1 MLEILLLQQLHL
13 VSKLAVTAGYQYSH
27 TLLLY
32 ILARILGQAKRQSR
46 ANAALF

>member
-13 VSKLAVTAGYQYSH
+13 VSKLAVTAGNQYSH
-27 TLLLY
+27 TLY
-32 ILARILGQAKRQSR
+32 FSLARILGQAKRQSR